1 MSTVS
6 LQKDTRS
13 PSKAEIFLNDKEMK
27 EKEAC
32 PLCNETFELIEL
44 ISHVETCEGNVSD
57 EEDTDLKLARQL
69 QDEEDQKQRERNSK
83 TKCQKCQKQIQ
94 VEDIYILDDCGHKFC
109 RECLKEHVTS
119 TLYKTATIVCPTK
132 DCKAQLS
139 VRDVKEF
146 SPNYSSDKKSMF
158 KSQASGTATE
168 RLMSE
173 LKQIMNSDSEKNGFT
188 AEPIDDNLYQWEICL
203 FNFDSPMKEDM
214 KQLGMDHVTM
224 HAVFPKSYP
233 FTPPYIR
240 VIEPR
245 FAFRTGH
252 ITIGGS
258 ICFELL
264 TLSHW
269 TPVLRYGIVFVA
281 LTTIIFTRLNPL
293 SKPLP
298 RRYLLLCDTFC
309 LSYTEETATSSLN
322 RNTGSRARADI
333 PQTQL
338 SHNIIRNE
346 TRQRTT
352 HESHKL
358 LKLTMRNAIALLLIA
373 LSATSV
379 WADTCQSGYSWCSG
393 VNACYDP
400 SQYDCVSDQYNGQ
413 NRLCA
418 VGTFSCNDVCI
429 ASCAYQSGTDGGYT
443 IKTDRTCPAPPA
455 CVNDHT
461 IACGDACYD
470 KTKFCCVSA
479 LATKP
484 ITFTLPSSSDQL
496 PAATTYIPPT
506 STIPLTTAPCI
517 PGGVT
522 ISVPFTYYSFDS
534 GIVNGLLKDDS
545 GRGRYATLLGLPKSI
560 EGKTKLGLSF
570 NSSQGLQGLRMDQ
583 TAGLDGDFSIATYN
597 FKGALDDFLLFNQ
610 TLSAQHILS
619 IISNRFSTT
628 TLPPTPTTKIAGKK
642 CGLPW
647 LYWSF
652 DKIKLAKCIDDSG
665 HGRHGSFSTDFSLV
679 AGKLR
684 QALNANN
691 NTASSSLSLL
701 TFDGN
706 AKTVSFQSS
715 LGSSVSW
722 NATSLRADAW
732 VHVAVAVGVDRVNE
746 GVWTRPSMSSLNHL
760 VRDDGRFHRV
770 ELATS
775 MDPALVKKQ
784 KVNKDSQQ
792 SILDVLP
799 PELLSHVLQFLRCR
813 DLCRVAQV
821 GVLKIM
827 GMTGE
832 TFREETDSVL
842 DITRMGIRKQ
852 PRSALGGRVQT
863 SLGGEPR
870 EGTHWRVLPEDWSS
884 IFTTNWKRLEM
895 DGQDSDDQ
903 FGAVGFSVNTSERE
917 TRYYFGEFDV
927 TNKHQAGLGYHW
939 TSNVDNFYY
948 IGEFDKGERCGSGMT
963 ISTTQW
969 IQEQKKRV
977 MDNHKLVIV
986 EIEYDGEWLKDQ
998 RHGQGTYRWPN
1009 GDVYTGEFSHHFRD
1023 GCGVYRWSTN
1033 DCYRG
1038 NFKKNI
1044 KNGSGTFFFSNG
1056 DVFEGHYVDG
1066 KRSGLGKYIWPH
1078 GDHFEGEYLHDN
1090 RHGFGV
1096 YKYAHGGRYEG
1107 YYAHDTRHGM
1117 GSFVWPDG
1125 DVYNGEWKAESRVG
1139 RGTLTRM
1146 DGSVHEQEWNES
1158 HKANYSFAPPDKFPY
1173 NVCEVVTSSSARK

>member
-269 TPVLRYGIVFVA
+269 TPD
-281 LTTIIFTRLNPL
+281 TRRN
-293 SKPLP
+293 
-298 RRYLLLCDTFC
+298 LLLCDTFR
-309 LSYTEETATSSLN
+309 LPYTKETATSMESVPKQHVPTSL
-322 RNTGSRARADI
+322 RLSRA
-333 PQTQL
+333 TT
-338 SHNIIRNE
+338 SFE
-346 TRQRTT
+346 T
-352 HESHKL
+352 KL
-358 LKLTMRNAIALLLIA
+358 ANKQHTKHTNNYLLLNLTMRNAIALLLLA

-393 VNACYDP
+393 INACYDP

-413 NRLCA
+413 NRLCGL
-418 VGTFSCNDVCI
+418 GTFSCNDVCI
-429 ASCAYQSGTDGGYT
+429 ASCAYQCGTDGGYT
-443 IKTDRTCPAPPA
+443 IRSDRTCPAPPA
-455 CVNDHT
+455 CVNDNT

-470 KTKFCCVSA
+470 KTKFCCVSGQPQDITTCPPPTSPVSDTTSTCPFGIYNVASLLDGQLRMNLGRIAPASSFNLSAGA
-479 LATKP
+479 LYDQKGLRYSISSNGQLQASITPDNLFAISGDFLSRNGSLVWYLCPAAASNGSNLFVRKINNVACYATYLYVTLSCPTLPAALSTKP

-496 PAATTYIPPT
+496 PAATTYISPT
-506 STIPLTTAPCI
+506 SSIPLTTAPCV

-522 ISVPFTYYSFDS
+522 IPVPFTYYSFDS
-534 GIVNGLLKDDS
+534 GIANGLLKDDS
-545 GRGRYATLLGLPKSI
+545 GKGRYATLLGLPKSI

-583 TAGLDGDFSIATYN
+583 TAGLDGDFSITTWLKVLDSDKVMKIVSTKKGLFSQLTGWELSLSPKTKTVTFTSGFSSVSWKIDYTNDTWFHLAFTAEKTGKVNLYINGVAGATQTIPLSKCTGSLYIASDKFISN

-610 TLSAQHILS
+610 TLSVQHILS
-619 IISNRFSTT
+619 IISNRCLPVTVPSTDNIVSTT

-665 HGRHGSFSTDFSLV
+665 HGRHGSFSTDFSLI

-684 QALNANN
+684 HALSAKN
-691 NTASSSLSLL
+691 NTRLFVTLPQFELYKLFTVATWLRLNSTVGKIVIASTKTIQTGWEL

-706 AKTVSFQSS
+706 AKTITFQSS

-732 VHVAVAVGVDRVNE
+732 VHVAVAVGVDRAELFLDANSSGINVGGKLSAFDPLRGSLDE
-746 GVWTRPSMSSLNHL
+746 FLVFDRVLDREEITDARDKYLTGAVVPATSWSKQTDSYDWGVGW
-760 VRDDGRFHRV
+760 
-770 ELATS
+770 ELA
-775 MDPALVKKQ
+775 
-784 KVNKDSQQ
+784 
-792 SILDVLP
+792 
-799 PELLSHVLQFLRCR
+799 
-813 DLCRVAQV
+813 
-821 GVLKIM
+821 
-827 GMTGE
+827 
-832 TFREETDSVL
+832 
-842 DITRMGIRKQ
+842 
-852 PRSALGGRVQT
+852 SAL
-863 SLGGEPR
+863 
-870 EGTHWRVLPEDWSS
+870 
-884 IFTTNWKRLEM
+884 
-895 DGQDSDDQ
+895 
-903 FGAVGFSVNTSERE
+903 
-917 TRYYFGEFDV
+917 
-927 TNKHQAGLGYHW
+927 AGLRLDRLQNW
-939 TSNVDNFYY
+939 
-948 IGEFDKGERCGSGMT
+948 
-963 ISTTQW
+963 W
-969 IQEQKKRV
+969 I
-977 MDNHKLVIV
+977 
-986 EIEYDGEWLKDQ
+986 
-998 RHGQGTYRWPN
+998 
-1009 GDVYTGEFSHHFRD
+1009 F
-1023 GCGVYRWSTN
+1023 
-1033 DCYRG
+1033 
-1038 NFKKNI
+1038 
-1044 KNGSGTFFFSNG
+1044 
-1056 DVFEGHYVDG
+1056 
-1066 KRSGLGKYIWPH
+1066 
-1078 GDHFEGEYLHDN
+1078 
-1090 RHGFGV
+1090 
-1096 YKYAHGGRYEG
+1096 
-1107 YYAHDTRHGM
+1107 
-1117 GSFVWPDG
+1117 
-1125 DVYNGEWKAESRVG
+1125 
-1139 RGTLTRM
+1139 
-1146 DGSVHEQEWNES
+1146 
-1158 HKANYSFAPPDKFPY
+1158 
-1173 NVCEVVTSSSARK
+1173 